1 MRELPGFHHDAT
13 PDELAESAR
22 IAAANRRYWQ
32 RTKHAGDK
40 GSLPKPN
47 IVALGRRGDSL
58 PPASRSHEPSN
69 SDTSDTSNDR
79 SDR

>member
-22 IAAANRRYWQ
+22 IAAANQRYWQ
-32 RTKHAGDK
+32 RTDTD
-40 GSLPKPN
+40 
-47 IVALGRRGDSL
+47 IVALGGRGDSL
-58 PPASRSHEPSN
+58 PPASRSYESSN
-69 SDTSDTSNDR
+69 SDTSDTSDTNNDR